1 MADNVEITAGSGV
14 EIAADDIAGVL
25 VQRVKLQW
33 GVDGT
38 AVDAS
43 AAAPLPVT
51 VVGDAATPLTDT
63 ELRAADVVV
72 SLDDEIVDVLGP
84 LTDTELRA
92 ADVVV
97 SLDGEEISVTGPL
110 TDTELRATAVP
121 VSGPLTD
128 TELRAA
134 DVVVSLDG
142 EDVTVI
148 EKVIPLTTVTGT
160 INTSGA
166 NTIIAAPG
174 SDKRLAIAEL
184 SFQLEGATATTV
196 IVLSDAVAQRR
207 WYLSAAGA
215 GVTWVYDQGRE
226 IRLLENDA
234 LIFNLS
240 GANSVGYTVRYFEE
254 AI

>member
-1 MADNVEITAGSGV
+1 MADNIEITAGSGV
-14 EIAADDIAGVL
+14 NIAADDIAGVL

-72 SLDDEIVDVLGP
+72 SLD
-84 LTDTELRA
+84 
-92 ADVVV
+92 
-97 SLDGEEISVTGPL
+97 GEEVAVTGPL

-160 INTSGA
+160 VNTSGA

-174 SDKRLAIAEL
+174 VDKRLAIAEL
-184 SFQLEGATATTV
+184 SLQLEGATATTV

-207 WYLSAAGA
+207 WFLSAAGA

-234 LIFNLS
+234 LVFNLS
-240 GANSVGYTVRYFEE
+240 GANAVGYTVRYFEE